1 MVITNSMTERREK
14 IMIGIFLQCEK
25 KVGIAQRVPSVT
37 PEVLAH
43 ALTTTTVM

>member
-1 MVITNSMTERREK
+1 MT
-14 IMIGIFLQCEK
+14 GIFLQCDSNLAKEG
-25 KVGIAQRVPSVT
+25 GIAQRAPSVM